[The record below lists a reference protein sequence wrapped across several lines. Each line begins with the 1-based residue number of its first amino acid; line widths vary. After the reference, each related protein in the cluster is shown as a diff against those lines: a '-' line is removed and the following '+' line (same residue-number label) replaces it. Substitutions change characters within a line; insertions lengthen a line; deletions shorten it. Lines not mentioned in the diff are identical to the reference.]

1 MTKDMV
7 RLGITLLLVCGIAGL
22 GLAVVYDQT
31 KPVIEKRAI
40 EDALAA
46 AKAAI
51 PGADQIVEQSKDG
64 VTYWLGQTASGETV
78 GAAMKVSSTGY
89 NGSVPIDMVVGL
101 DTEGKVTKVTITNL
115 AETAGLG
122 SRVKEESY
130 LAKYSG
136 VTDPKQVDVIS
147 GATISSKAVQ
157 AGVGQAIEFLS
168 QIVAPKVEMVINFAS
183 IPDGTYRGSAEGF
196 HGDIQVEVTVSG
208 GKVTAVRILSQD
220 ETPDVA
226 GPALSG
232 IPKRIV
238 EQQKADVD
246 AVSGA
251 TFTSKGIINAV
262 KDALKDFAVPAGAI
276 PLDITAIADGT
287 YRGAGEGFHGNIE
300 VEVTVSAGQVTAV
313 KILSQDETPDVA
325 GPALSGIP
333 KRIVEQQKVNVDVV
347 SGATFTSKG
356 IMEAVKNALAGAPTK

>member
-1 MTKDMV
+1 MV

-31 KPVIEKRAI
+31 KPVIEKRAV

-78 GAAMKVSSTGY
+78 GAAMKLSSTGY
-89 NGSVPIDMVVGL
+89 NGSTPIEMVVGL

-130 LAKYSG
+130 LAKYAG
-136 VTDPKQVDVIS
+136 VTDPKEVDVIS

-157 AGVGQAIEFLS
+157 AGVGRAIEFLS
-168 QIVAPKVEMVINFAS
+168 EFVAPKTEMVINFAS
-183 IPDGTYRGSAEGF
+183 VPDGTYRGTGEGF
-196 HGDIQVEVTVSG
+196 HGPIQVEVTVSG
-208 GKVTAVRILSQD
+208 GKVTAVKILSED

-226 GPALSG
+226 GPALTG
-232 IPKRIV
+232 IPKAIV
-238 EQQKADVD
+238 QQQKADVD

-251 TFTSKGIINAV
+251 TFSSKGIIAAV
-262 KDALKDFAVPAGAI
+262 KDALKDYAVPVGAV

-287 YRGAGEGFHGNIE
+287 YKGTGEGFIGPIE
-300 VEVTVSAGQVTAV
+300 VEVTVAGGKITAV
-313 KILSQDETPDVA
+313 KILSNQETPDVA
-325 GPALSGIP
+325 APALSGTP
-333 KRIVEQQKVNVDVV
+333 KAIVEQQKVDVDTV
-347 SGATFTSKG
+347 SGATFASKG
-356 IMEAVKNALAGAPTK
+356 IIEAVKNALAGAPTK

>member
-31 KPVIEKRAI
+31 KPVIERRAM

-51 PGADQIVEQSKDG
+51 PGADQIVEQSQDG

-89 NGSVPIDMVVGL
+89 NGSTPIEMVVGL
-101 DTEGKVTKVTITNL
+101 NTEGKVTKVTITNL

-130 LAKYSG
+130 LAKYAG
-136 VTDPKQVDVIS
+136 VTDPREVDTIS

-157 AGVGQAIEFLS
+157 AGVGKAIDFLS
-168 QIVAPKVEMVINFAS
+168 QFVAPKTEMIIVFAS
-183 IPDGTYRGSAEGF
+183 VPDGTYRGAAEGF
-196 HGDIQVEVTVSG
+196 HGPIEVEVTVLG

-226 GPALSG
+226 GPALAG
-232 IPKRIV
+232 IPKAIV

-251 TFTSKGIINAV
+251 TFSSKGIINAV
-262 KDALKDFAVPAGAI
+262 KDALKDYAVPAGAI
-276 PLDITAIADGT
+276 PLDITAIADGAYKGT
-287 YRGAGEGFHGNIE
+287 GEGFHGPIE
-300 VEVTVSAGQVTAV
+300 VEVTVAGGKVTAV
-313 KILSQDETPDVA
+313 RILSQDDTPNVA
-325 GPALSGIP
+325 GAALTGIP
-333 KRIVEQQKVNVDVV
+333 KAIVEQQKVDVDAV
-347 SGATFTSKG
+347 SGATYTSKG
-356 IMEAVKNALAGAPTK
+356 IIEAVKNALAGAPTK